1 MLNSLTCWIC
11 PRIIGEANNGR
22 VRCRSSSTAARWPRE
37 QMAEKGLNGRKI
49 AKLPCQLL
57 AVSRNVLSI
66 NVSWNRVGV
75 EPLRGNLTRLEGGV
89 FVTSGQVGGITTGKM
104 ILTRRLIDAIRRGGR
119 DVGDARVK
127 QVLIGCVLC
136 CSRWF

>member
-1 MLNSLTCWIC
+1 
-11 PRIIGEANNGR
+11 
-22 VRCRSSSTAARWPRE
+22 
-37 QMAEKGLNGRKI
+37 MAEKGLNGRKI

-104 ILTRRLIDAIRRGGR
+104 ILTRRLIDAIRRGGCWR
-119 DVGDARVK
+119 CAREASFNWLCP
-127 QVLIGCVLC
+127 VLLSMVLERC
-136 CSRWF
+136 